1 MNRRLLT
8 ASGGASGISNPS
20 LVPPIRGAF
29 YFPWYDEGWNQLG
42 YEPFTVYTP
51 TLGYYDQ
58 NDIAVLEQHFEWAVA
73 ANIDVFIPTWRGE
86 PGGSGISNTALGDFG
101 YMDTKIGMMLG
112 LALKHG
118 MKIAVYYEVEGYAN
132 PTSAQIAAEFEY
144 LAQRYFRHPAYLY
157 VDGLP
162 VIFVYSPGEGST
174 MLQRYSDATDGFT
187 TAYIN
192 AIYNDGSTPTPQGR
206 HTFTDARTTESGN
219 SYTILPGFW
228 RIDEGSARTA
238 RDLST
243 WQSNIASMIA
253 SGKDWQLIISFNEW
267 GEGSSIE
274 PADEYGTDYLD
285 AL

>member
-1 MNRRLLT
+1 MSRRIFG
-8 ASGGASGISNPS
+8 SFGGIPANPS

-29 YFPWYDEGWNQLG
+29 YFPWYDEHWDQLG

-51 TLGYYDQ
+51 TLGEYDLK
-58 NDIAVLEQHFEWAVA
+58 DVATMEQHFIWAAA
-73 ANIDVFIPTWRGE
+73 ANIDVLIPTWRGN
-86 PGGSGISNTALGDFG
+86 GVSGPSVTTFG
-101 YMDTKIGMMLG
+101 AAAGHMDAKIGTMLG
-112 LALKHG
+112 LGIKYG
-118 MKIAVYYEVEGYAN
+118 IKVAVYYEVEGYTD
-132 PTSAQIAAEFEY
+132 PSAAAIEAEFAY
-144 LAQRYFRHPAYLY
+144 LATRYFRHPAYLF

-174 MLQRYSDATDGFT
+174 MLARYSDATDGFT

-192 AIYNDGSTPTPQGR
+192 AIYTDGATPAPQGR
-206 HTFTDARTTESGN
+206 HTFTHARAVEAGN

-228 RIDEGSARTA
+228 RIDEEAPRTA
-238 RDLST
+238 RDLET
-243 WQSNIASMIA
+243 WQGNIADMVA